1 MNDITKFICSGAGL
15 IYFSNE
21 VKEVSYDY
29 TECFSAETPDVLCAD
44 KLETNPSKT
53 IVTIIE
59 KFI

>member
-1 MNDITKFICSGAGL
+1 M

-44 KLETNPSKT
+44 KLESNPSKLRV
-53 IVTIIE
+53 ILIIGRLI
-59 KFI
+59 KRGLT